1 MVVGAGDGDGD
12 GRDDGDE
19 GGKWGVEAKSSGGGW
34 KAHEGGIEGT
44 TAQCRPH
51 RELDSS
57 SWLSNSGSPSLP
69 VASDDYSFSVEK
81 TVKHF
86 KLQLSVVRWC
96 FIM

>member
-1 MVVGAGDGDGD
+1 MGAGDGDSG
-12 GRDDGDE
+12 DDGTE
-19 GGKWGVEAKSSGGGW
+19 GGKWGLEAKSSRGGW
-34 KAHEGGIEGT
+34 KDHEDGVEEKM
-44 TAQCRPH
+44 AQCRPH

-57 SWLSNSGSPSLP
+57 SGSPGLP